1 MDAQP
6 ASSPTH
12 KLMKRQLRERG
23 WIERVDRVVLPLFMA
38 VVVLVFVVLPVQT
51 LTWLRGTPYL
61 GALVCYPLTVDLLA
75 PASPSGEA
83 AESALLRQGDTI
95 LAVDGQPV
103 DGSPALY
110 ALLRAHPVGET
121 VALTVATDGETPRDL
136 PVTLRPMPVGAVL
149 PRFVV
154 PYLAGLAW
162 LAIGGWVYV
171 RRRSRGDARVFV
183 AACLLAG
190 LALATTFDLKAAH
203 LFVRAWTAALP
214 LAGGYLLVL
223 SMIYPSETGPVAQSP
238 WLRWLPLL
246 AALSLVVW
254 GQLRLG
260 LGRPAVVGVWLWSGL
275 FALTAVV
282 IFILALLGRGI
293 FSAVPTVREQSQTT
307 LVAAFIA
314 FLPLGLSALGWVD
327 LPVGW
332 LVLASILFPL
342 VIAYN
347 ITQYSVLGSRRIGSL
362 TATYAVMAVIV
373 VVGYSLFVMGVSQ
386 LAAAFLLG
394 AQIDAASPLLIGL
407 LAFALVLG
415 FQPLRETIRKAI
427 DRLFFRSQEESTER
441 LAAFRQNLTLASDL
455 SEVVDLIKDQIAR
468 SIVPIHTYVFLRSAQ
483 TGHFVAL
490 SDPRRPD
497 TDIRFEEHSA
507 LVHYLAGRREVVF
520 LELNKPLPPE
530 LAEEQARLGVLRA
543 PLIAPLQGQEH
554 LIGWIAVG
562 SKRSGESFSLQELH
576 GVQAIAEQASL
587 AVERAQV
594 VGDLER
600 RVHELDILRQVAQA
614 ANFTVEPDVLMDLV
628 YAQCSR
634 LIDTT
639 NFYIIQHHP
648 EQHMLSYAFFLE
660 NDERDP
666 QHEAESWPDT
676 VGLESEV
683 VRTGR
688 PILANDFLEECARR
702 NVVTREGRQPRAWL
716 GVPLNVGTTTWGAMA
731 VAAYR
736 RDVQFT
742 EEQLR
747 IFWSIADQA
756 ATALDKARLFE
767 ETERRARQ
775 LATLNAISTE
785 LSTTLDLESL
795 LQRIVHSAVQLIGTE
810 AGTLFLMDEVS
821 GNLVFRVVEGGAQD
835 LIGKE
840 IPADKG
846 IVGQTVQSGQPVIS
860 NDVLSDVRWFSQ
872 VDRETAFQTRSL
884 LAAPLMV
891 QDRSIG
897 AVEVI
902 NRRDGTPFDEED
914 AALLTAFA
922 SQAAIAVANAR
933 LYQDTDAALTARVEE
948 LQMLQRIDRELNQ
961 LLHFD
966 RVVALTLDWALRSSG
981 FSAGMVV
988 MQGGGE
994 AGLEVVAHSGYAG
1007 DFVAGLKD
1015 GTLSPDVGIAGRA
1028 LRTGQP
1034 EYVQDVSADPDYVVA
1049 TDTPSAQ
1056 EIVVPIRR
1064 AGSPVGALVLEHNQ
1078 PDPLAEQGFEFV
1090 QRIVE
1095 HASVAIENARLLGEV
1110 EAANRSKT
1118 EFVSFVA
1125 HELKNPMTSIRGYTD
1140 LLKAGHVGEVSEQQV
1155 QFLGTIRS
1163 NVDRMTRLVSDLAD
1177 VMRMETGHLRVE
1189 MSSTH
1194 VAEVVE
1200 ETVKALSGQIEEKN
1214 QEIVVDVEDN
1224 LPPIWA
1230 DHTRMVQVLTNL
1242 VSNAHK
1248 YTPDGGE
1255 IWVGVRLETPESDAA
1270 DPRPALHH
1278 WVRDTGIGMSEEELA
1293 QIFRKFYR
1301 SDRAKEMA
1309 QGTGLGLLI
1318 TRNLVEQHQG
1328 KLWVESKVGE
1338 GTTFHY
1344 TIPAYE
1350 ETGE

>member
-1 MDAQP
+1 MDALP
-6 ASSPTH
+6 ASSRSQ

-23 WIERVDRVVLPLFMA
+23 WIDRVDRVVLPFFLAA
-38 VVVLVFVVLPVQT
+38 VVLIFVMLPVQT
-51 LTWLRGTPYL
+51 YLWIQQTPTI
-61 GALVCYPLTVDLLA
+61 GALVQYPLTLDLSLD
-75 PASPSGEA
+75 PAAS
-83 AESALLRQGDTI
+83 AEFGAGGAIQ
-95 LAVDGQPV
+95 AVDGQPV
-103 DGSPALY
+103 SNARALY
-110 ALLRAHPVGET
+110 ALLRSYPIGDSV
-121 VALTVATDGETPRDL
+121 VLTIAGAGDQTRDV
-136 PVTLRPMPVGAVL
+136 PVTLRQMPPDAVL
-149 PRFVV
+149 PLFLV
-154 PYLAGLAW
+154 PYLAGLVY
-162 LAIGGWVYV
+162 LAIGLWVYI
-171 RRRSRGDARVFV
+171 RRRGRADARVFV

-190 LALATTFDLKAAH
+190 LALATSFDLKSAQ
-203 LFVRAWTAALP
+203 LFVRVWTAAIP
-214 LAGGYLLVL
+214 LAGGYLLIL
-223 SMIYPSETGPVAQSP
+223 SLIYPSETRSAAQSP

-246 AALSLVVW
+246 AALALVVW

-260 LGRPAVVGVWLWSGL
+260 MGRAVAAEVWLWSGIFAVTAIVL
-275 FALTAVV
+275 FVLS
-282 IFILALLGRGI
+282 LLGRAF
-293 FSAVPTVREQSQTT
+293 FSGVPTVREQSQAT
-307 LVAAFIA
+307 LVGAFVA
-314 FLPLGLSALGWVD
+314 FTPIGLAALGWVD
-327 LPVGW
+327 VPLGW

-347 ITQYSVLGSRRIGSL
+347 VTQYSVLGSERMASL
-362 TATYAVMAVIV
+362 AATYAVMAAVV
-373 VVGYSLFVMGVSQ
+373 VVGYSLFVVGVSE

-394 AQIDAASPLLIGL
+394 ARVDAANPLLIGL

-427 DRLFFRSQEESTER
+427 DRLFFRSQEESAER

-455 SEVVDLIKDQIAR
+455 SEVVGLIKVQIAR
-468 SIVPIHTYVFLRSAQ
+468 SIVPTHTYVFLRSAQ
-483 TGHFVAL
+483 TGDFVAL
-490 SDPRRPD
+490 SDPHRPD

-507 LVHYLAGRREVVF
+507 LVHTLAGRREVIF
-520 LELNKPLPPE
+520 LEPNKPLPPD
-530 LAEEQARLGVLRA
+530 LLEEQARLGVLRT
-543 PLIAPLQGQEH
+543 PVIAPLQGQER

-562 SKRSGESFSLQELH
+562 NKRSGEAFTLGEVRY
-576 GVQAIAEQASL
+576 VQAIAEQASL

-594 VGDLER
+594 VSDLER
-600 RVHELDILRQVAQA
+600 RVDELDILRQVAQA

-634 LIDTT
+634 MIDTT
-639 NFYIIQHHP
+639 NFYVVQHNP
-648 EQHMLSYAFFLE
+648 ETGTLSYAFFLE

-666 QHEAESWPDT
+666 QREAESWPDT
-676 VGLESEV
+676 VGMESEV

-688 PILANDFLEECARR
+688 PILANDFLEECAQR
-702 NVVTREGRQPRAWL
+702 NVKTREGRQPRAWM
-716 GVPLNVGTTTWGAMA
+716 GAPLNVGTQTLGAL
-731 VAAYR
+731 VVSTYQ

-767 ETERRARQ
+767 ETETRARQ

-785 LSTTLDLESL
+785 LSTTLDLENL
-795 LQRIVHSAVQLIGTE
+795 LKRIVHSAVQLIGSE
-810 AGTLFLMDEVS
+810 AGTLFLIDEES

-835 LIGKE
+835 LVGRK
-840 IPADKG
+840 IPVGKG
-846 IVGQTVQSGQPVIS
+846 IVGQTVQSGEPVIS
-860 NDVLSDVRWFSQ
+860 NDVLNDVRWFSQ
-872 VDRETAFQTRSL
+872 VDHETEFQTRSL
-884 LAAPLMV
+884 LAAPLME
-891 QDRSIG
+891 QDRAIG

-902 NRRDGTPFDEED
+902 NKADGTHFGEED
-914 AALLTAFA
+914 AALLAAFA

-933 LYQDTDAALTARVEE
+933 LYQATDEALAARVEE
-948 LQMLQRIDRELNQ
+948 LQDLQRIDRELNQ
-961 LLHFD
+961 LLNFD

-988 MQGGGE
+988 MKTDGE
-994 AGLEVVAHSGYAG
+994 AGLQIVAHSGYS
-1007 DFVAGLKD
+1007 DEFVEGLRD
-1015 GTLSPDVGIAGRA
+1015 GTLSPESGIAGRA
-1028 LRTGQP
+1028 LRAGQP
-1034 EYVQDVSADPDYVVA
+1034 EYVQDVTADPDYVLA
-1049 TDTPSAQ
+1049 TETPSAQ
-1056 EIVVPIRR
+1056 EIVVPIRQ
-1064 AGSPVGALVLEHNQ
+1064 AGSPVGVLVLEHKQ
-1078 PDPLAEQGFEFV
+1078 PDPLAEHGFEFI

-1118 EFVSFVA
+1118 EFVTFVA

-1140 LLKAGHVGEVSEQQV
+1140 LLKAGHVGEITEQQE

-1189 MSSTH
+1189 MSPIE
-1194 VAEVVE
+1194 VYDVVE
-1200 ETVKALSGQIEEKN
+1200 ETVKALSGQIEEKH
-1214 QEIVVDVEDN
+1214 QEIVVDVGDD
-1224 LPPIWA
+1224 LPQIFA

-1255 IWVGVRLETPESDAA
+1255 IWVGVKLEDAP
-1270 DPRPALHH
+1270 DREQPVLHH

-1318 TRNLVEQHQG
+1318 TKNLVEQHQG
-1328 KLWVESKVGE
+1328 EIWVESRVGA

-1344 TIPAYE
+1344 TIPAHYNE
-1350 ETGE
+1350 DDEPE